1 MNLISDR
8 DLRNILKIKEEDGDW
23 LLTSIKYLLGIEK
36 INKIYNDNY
45 SLSGLDFVDSIINT
59 LNIKYSISD
68 ESLIR
73 IPATG
78 PFIIIANHPLGVID
92 GMLLLKLV
100 CKIRPDFKL
109 QGNFL
114 VQHIEAVKDFIL
126 PVNPFEDFKSAH
138 SSYKGIRDAY
148 HHLKK
153 GNSLGIFPAGE
164 VSTYQ
169 FKEFK
174 ITDRQWQKS
183 SVKFIKSAG
192 VPVIPIYFH
201 GFNSSLFYLLGQ
213 IHPLLRTAKLPS
225 EILNKSNQTIKI
237 EIRKPIPSKT
247 ISTFTSIPSLSHYLR
262 AKTYSL
268 NQPLKIK
275 PFFSFNNYDKKR
287 AERIIFVA
295 VDPIMIQSDLE
306 KIEKEYFLFSQG
318 SFSVYCAPF
327 SSIPYIIQE
336 IGRLREITFRK
347 VGEGTNNSTDLD
359 QYDIHYHHLI
369 IWDNLNKRIAG
380 SYRIGKGK
388 DIVNQYGKNGFYISS
403 LFRIKKGFIP
413 VLNQAFELGRSFI
426 VQEYQRQPLPLFL
439 LWKGILFYL
448 KKNPDYNFLIGPV
461 TISNYFSKR
470 SKSLIVQ
477 FIKDNYFDYPNS
489 TFIKPRKKFR
499 ITKNTRRKNEIIL
512 ESIGNNI
519 KKLDLYLNELQLSF
533 SLPVLMKKY
542 LHMNGKV
549 IGFNIDPDFNECLD
563 GLMMVNI
570 ADIPLEIFDN
580 LTKEM
585 EVSKTNGQFKN
596 VCSS

>member
-8 DLRNILKIKEEDGDW
+8 DLRKILKIKQDNSEW
-23 LLTSIKYLLGIEK
+23 LITSIKYLLGIEK
-36 INKIYNDNY
+36 INKIYDDNY

-68 ESLIR
+68 ESLKK
-73 IPATG
+73 IPTTG
-78 PFIIIANHPLGVID
+78 PFIIIANHPLGGID
-92 GMLLLKLV
+92 GLLLLKLV

-295 VDPIMIQSDLE
+295 VDPIIIQSDL
-306 KIEKEYFLFSQG
+306 
-318 SFSVYCAPF
+318 
-327 SSIPYIIQE
+327 
-336 IGRLREITFRK
+336 
-347 VGEGTNNSTDLD
+347 
-359 QYDIHYHHLI
+359 
-369 IWDNLNKRIAG
+369 
-380 SYRIGKGK
+380 
-388 DIVNQYGKNGFYISS
+388 
-403 LFRIKKGFIP
+403 
-413 VLNQAFELGRSFI
+413 
-426 VQEYQRQPLPLFL
+426 
-439 LWKGILFYL
+439 
-448 KKNPDYNFLIGPV
+448 
-461 TISNYFSKR
+461 
-470 SKSLIVQ
+470 
-477 FIKDNYFDYPNS
+477 
-489 TFIKPRKKFR
+489 
-499 ITKNTRRKNEIIL
+499 
-512 ESIGNNI
+512 
-519 KKLDLYLNELQLSF
+519 
-533 SLPVLMKKY
+533 
-542 LHMNGKV
+542 
-549 IGFNIDPDFNECLD
+549 
-563 GLMMVNI
+563 
-570 ADIPLEIFDN
+570 
-580 LTKEM
+580 
-585 EVSKTNGQFKN
+585 
-596 VCSS
+596 

>member
-45 SLSGLDFVDSIINT
+45 SLSGLDFIDSIINT

-68 ESLIR
+68 ESLKK

-92 GMLLLKLV
+92 GLLLLKLV

-114 VQHIEAVKDFIL
+114 IQHIEAVKDYIL

-148 HHLKK
+148 QHLKK

-164 VSTYQ
+164 VSSYQ
-169 FKEFK
+169 IKDFN
-174 ITDRQWQKS
+174 IADRQWQKS
-183 SVKFIKSAG
+183 SVKFIQTAG
-192 VPVIPIYFH
+192 VPVIPIYIN
-201 GFNSSLFYLLGQ
+201 GFNSAWFYLLGQ

-275 PFFSFNNYDKKR
+275 PFFSLNNNDKKR
-287 AERIIFVA
+287 AELVISVA
-295 VDPIMIQSDLE
+295 VDPLLIQSDLE

-318 SFSVYCAPF
+318 SYSVYCAPF
-327 SSIPYIIQE
+327 SSIPHIIQE

-359 QYDIHYHHLI
+359 QFDIHYHHLI
-369 IWDNLNKRIAG
+369 IWDNVNKKIAG

-388 DIVNQYGKNGFYISS
+388 DIMNQYGKNGFYTNS
-403 LFRIKKGFIP
+403 LFRIKKGFIS
-413 VLNQAFELGRSFI
+413 VLDQSFELGRSFI

-439 LWKGILFYL
+439 LWKGIMFYL
-448 KKNPDYNFLIGPV
+448 KKNPDYNYLIGPV
-461 TISNYFSKR
+461 TISNNFSKQ

-477 FIKDNYFDYPNS
+477 FINENYFDYTS
-489 TFIKPRKKFR
+489 SIYIKPRKKFR
-499 ITKNTRRKNEIIL
+499 ISKNTLRKNENL
-512 ESIGNNI
+512 LKSIGNNI
-519 KKLDLYLNELQLSF
+519 KALDLYLNELQLSF

-542 LHMNGKV
+542 LQMNGKI
-549 IGFNIDPDFNECLD
+549 IGFNIDHEFNDCLD
-563 GLMMVNI
+563 GLMLVNI
-570 ADIPLEIFDN
+570 SDIPPSLFEN
-580 LTKEM
+580 L
-585 EVSKTNGQFKN
+585 SKKPEESKVNEQSKSL
-596 VCSS
+596 CLS

>member
-8 DLRNILKIKEEDGDW
+8 DLRSILKIKEDNGEW
-23 LLTSIKYLLGIEK
+23 ILAVIRYSFGIDK
-36 INKIYNDNY
+36 INKIYNENH
-45 SLSGLDFVDSIINT
+45 SLPGLDFVDSIINT

-68 ESLIR
+68 ESLSR
-73 IPATG
+73 IPITG

-114 VQHIEAVKDFIL
+114 IQHIETVKDYII
-126 PVNPFEDFKSAH
+126 PVNPFENFKSVH

-148 HHLKK
+148 QHLKN

-164 VSTYQ
+164 VSSYQ
-169 FKEFK
+169 IKDFN
-174 ITDRQWQKS
+174 ITDREWQKS
-183 SVKFIKSAG
+183 SVKFIQTAG
-192 VPVIPIYFH
+192 VPVIPIYIN
-201 GFNSSLFYLLGQ
+201 GFNSAWFYLLGQ

-275 PFFSFNNYDKKR
+275 PFFSLNNNDKKR
-287 AERIIFVA
+287 AELVISVA
-295 VDPIMIQSDLE
+295 VDPLLIQSDLE

-318 SFSVYCAPF
+318 SYSVYCAPF
-327 SSIPYIIQE
+327 SSIPHIIQE

-359 QYDIHYHHLI
+359 QFDIHYHHLI
-369 IWDNLNKRIAG
+369 IWDNVNKKIAG

-388 DIVNQYGKNGFYISS
+388 DIMNQYGKNGFYTNS
-403 LFRIKKGFIP
+403 LFRIKKGFIS
-413 VLNQAFELGRSFI
+413 VLDQSFELGRSFI

-439 LWKGILFYL
+439 LWKGIMFYL
-448 KKNPDYNFLIGPV
+448 KKNPDYNYLIGPV
-461 TISNYFSKR
+461 TISNNFSKQ

-477 FIKDNYFDYPNS
+477 FINENYFDYTS
-489 TFIKPRKKFR
+489 SIYIKPRKKFR
-499 ITKNTRRKNEIIL
+499 ISKNTLRKNENL
-512 ESIGNNI
+512 LKSIGNNI
-519 KKLDLYLNELQLSF
+519 KALDLYLNELQLSF

-542 LHMNGKV
+542 LQMNGKI
-549 IGFNIDPDFNECLD
+549 IGFNIDHEFNDCLD
-563 GLMMVNI
+563 GLMLVNI
-570 ADIPLEIFDN
+570 SDIPPSLFEN
-580 LTKEM
+580 L
-585 EVSKTNGQFKN
+585 SKKPEESKVNEQSKSL
-596 VCSS
+596 CLS